1 MLLIL
6 VCRER
11 TGTELWWW
19 AAEEEE
25 EEGTHTDG
33 VHEMPPLQD
42 SH

>member
-11 TGTELWWW
+11 AGTELWWW

-25 EEGTHTDG
+25 GTHTDG
-33 VHEMPPLQD
+33 VHETPPLQD